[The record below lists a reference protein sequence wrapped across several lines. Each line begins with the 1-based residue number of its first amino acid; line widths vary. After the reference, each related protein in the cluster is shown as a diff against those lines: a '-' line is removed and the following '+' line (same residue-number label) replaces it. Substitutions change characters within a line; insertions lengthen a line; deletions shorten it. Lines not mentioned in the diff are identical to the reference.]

1 MNEIENYIVERLH
14 CLEDLVDTQRQRI
27 EKLTD
32 KIEEFE
38 EMRELLQKNL
48 IVKHYSTRDETYIDH
63 RYGVPK
69 QEVATLIDFYG
80 LTGEED
86 DDE

>member
-1 MNEIENYIVERLH
+1 MNEIEKYVVDRLRE
-14 CLEDLVDTQRQRI
+14 LEATVKAQEERI

-32 KIEEFE
+32 KIAEFE
-38 EMRELLQKNL
+38 EMRELLQKCL
-48 IVKHYSTRDETYIDH
+48 FVKHYSDGEPYIDH
-63 RYGVPK
+63 WCGARK

-86 DDE
+86 DE